1 MPDKFE
7 LDFREIEGHYSHRR
21 GYAFQSL
28 IADIGQKLGY
38 KVTEGG
44 IGPDRGRDLFF
55 EITNSYVF
63 DKQQT
68 TKWLVSCKDNSQAS
82 RAVTRSDI
90 IGGYEDAQGHNCDG
104 YLLACT
110 TAPNDDVVTM
120 LSGWESAKAPLLT
133 HIWNGNKIQ
142 RNLQERE
149 EDFRFALVRYF
160 PKSYGHTSKF
170 SDKLLSSI
178 IELLSTVETTLAVE
192 RITSISEELA
202 DPLSV
207 LRLAEFLVYE
217 KIPTLEQLYSLL
229 HIWCK
234 ISDLD
239 FGTGLSDLLC
249 DHLELTLQHE
259 ADKRLRES
267 LDDNEPW
274 SVQCSIVDVRAS
286 IGSENV
292 VLLTCA
298 GEAEI
303 ENLRTGVTYFTGA
316 SFVLK
321 IAELCYEFIEVEV
334 DDFLPESYE
343 E

>member
-55 EITNSYVF
+55 EITNHYVF
-63 DKQQT
+63 DKQRT
-68 TKWLVSCKDNSQAS
+68 TKWLVSCKDNSEAN
-82 RAVTRSDI
+82 RTVTRSDI
-90 IGGYEDAQGHNCDG
+90 IGGYEDALGHNCDG

-120 LSGWESAKAPLLT
+120 LNGWEAAKAPLLT

-142 RNLQERE
+142 RILQERE
-149 EDFRFALVRYF
+149 DDFRFSLVRYF

-178 IELLSTVETTLAVE
+178 IELLSAVETTLAVE
-192 RITSISEELA
+192 RTTSISEELA

-217 KIPTLEQLYSLL
+217 KIPKLEQLYLLL

-239 FGTGLSDLLC
+239 FCNGLSDLLC
-249 DHLELTLQHE
+249 DYLELTLQYE
-259 ADKRLRES
+259 VDKRMRES
-267 LDDNEPW
+267 IVDNEPW
-274 SVQCSIVDVRAS
+274 NVQCSIVDVRAS
-286 IGSENV
+286 VDTDNA

-303 ENLRTGVTYFTGA
+303 ESLRSRATFYTTG

-321 IAELCYEFIEVEV
+321 VERHSYEFRELEL
-334 DDFLPESYE
+334 DEFLPEGDE
-343 E
+343 V